1 MRPKIQKFL
10 PHFIV
15 IAIFFAISA
24 VYFYPA
30 FQGYKLKQ
38 ADITHFRGMSQEIVE
53 FRKMFQE
60 EPLWTNSMFGGM
72 PAYQISVKYPHD
84 ILGFVDRVVTL
95 WLPSPVKYLFLY
107 MLGFYLLLL
116 AFRLRSGLAAVGAV
130 AFAFSTYFIIIL
142 EAGHNSK
149 AHAIGYLA
157 PILAG
162 LIWTY
167 RGKLLS
173 GAALTAIA
181 VALEVRANHVQ
192 ITYYFG
198 FLVLLYVLAR
208 LVEAFRQKT
217 IPSFV
222 KASLILFAAGA
233 MGILANS
240 NVLWNTYSY
249 GKETTRGPSNLTIQP
264 DGSSNAHIT
273 TAGLDRDYVT
283 QWSYGIGETFS
294 LLIPNANGGSSG
306 ALIDENTQKTDPQL
320 YNTLARGYQATQ
332 VFPNTYWGDQP
343 FTSGPVYVGALI
355 VLLFVLGAF
364 FVKGPIKWA
373 LVATAILT
381 IMLSWGHNFMGLT
394 DFFLDYIPGYN
405 KFRAVTIILAITE
418 LVFPLL
424 GFLFLR
430 KLFRTPELILAEK
443 KKFLII
449 CGSLTGLLIL
459 FLAIPNSFFNFLSSN
474 ESNAFNS
481 AIGSQAGNAVLDYA
495 NALKAERMSLFRAD
509 VFRSLALVIIG
520 TGLVWFYAKQKLKA
534 PVFIGILAFLIL
546 IDLWSVDKRYLN
558 NEKNRGQYAQWERTE
573 DAKSA
578 FSASKADMAI
588 LQEEVEDNPRV
599 NDAIKKALNEF
610 QTESGKK
617 GGRKPGIDE
626 INDVKF
632 AALRFNTDY
641 RVLPLNGTF
650 QDAKTAYFHKSIGG
664 YHGAKLQRIQE
675 VYDFQISPEI
685 ASIISALQD
694 NPTVEKVNQ
703 VLRSANVLNMLNTKY
718 IIYNP
723 EAPPIENPFRLGS
736 AWFVDD
742 LIKVKDAD
750 EDIIKI
756 GTIDPKT
763 EATVDEEFADQISG
777 FSFQEADD
785 AKIAVDTHLPNYIKY
800 IYNSSVPQA
809 TIFSEIYYADGWHA
823 YLDGKP
829 ADYFRTDYLLRG
841 MIIPA
846 GSHTIEFKFE
856 PQSFVTANVVSTAF
870 AVAVLILLVVGI
882 WKGREEEEDNLPET
896 VDL

>member
-1 MRPKIQKFL
+1 MRRIFKKFL
-10 PHFIV
+10 PHLIV
-15 IAIFFAISA
+15 IAAFVGISA

-38 ADITHFRGMSQEIVE
+38 GDITHFRGMSQEIVE
-53 FRKMFQE
+53 FRKMFHE

-72 PAYQISVKYPHD
+72 PAYQISVLYPND
-84 ILGFVDRVVTL
+84 ILGFVDHVITL
-95 WLPSPVKYLFLY
+95 WLPSPMKYLFLY

-116 AFRLRSGLAAVGAV
+116 AFRLRPGLAAVGAV

-142 EAGHNSK
+142 QAGHNSK

-167 RGKLLS
+167 RGKLFS
-173 GAALTAIA
+173 GAALTTLA
-181 VALEVRANHVQ
+181 VALEVHANHVQ

-217 IPSFV
+217 IPAFV
-222 KASLILFAAGA
+222 KASGILLVAGA
-233 MGILANS
+233 IGILANS
-240 NVLWNTYSY
+240 NILWNTYSY
-249 GKETTRGPSNLTIQP
+249 GKETTRGPANLTIQP
-264 DGSSNAHIT
+264 DGTSNAHNT
-273 TAGLDRDYVT
+273 TDGLDRDYVT

-294 LLIPNANGGSSG
+294 FLIPNAHGGGSG
-306 ALIDENTQKTDPQL
+306 ALIDANTQKSDPQL
-320 YNTLARGYQATQ
+320 YNSLARGYQATQ
-332 VFPNTYWGDQP
+332 IFPNTYWGDQP

-364 FVKGPIKWA
+364 FVEGPIKWA

-430 KLFRTPELILAEK
+430 KLFKTPGFILAEK

-449 CGSLTGLLIL
+449 SGAVAGLLVL
-459 FLAIPNSFFNFLSSN
+459 FLVIPNTFFSFLSGN
-474 ESNAFNS
+474 ESNAFNAAMGGKS
-481 AIGSQAGNAVLDYA
+481 GAAVLDYA
-495 NALKAERMSLFRAD
+495 NALKAERLSLFRAD
-509 VFRSLALVIIG
+509 VFRSLALVVIG
-520 TGLVWFYAKQKLKA
+520 AGLVWFYAKRKLKA
-534 PVFIGILAFLIL
+534 PVFIGVLALLIL
-546 IDLWSVDKRYLN
+546 IDLWPVDKRYLN
-558 NEKNRGQYAQWERTE
+558 NEKDKGRYAQWERAE
-573 DAKSA
+573 DAKAA
-578 FSASKADMAI
+578 FSASKADLAI
-588 LQEEVEDNPRV
+588 LQAESEANPRV
-599 NDAIKKALNEF
+599 NDAIKKAVANF
-610 QTESGKK
+610 QTESRKE
-617 GGRKPGIDE
+617 GGLRPGADE

-641 RVLPLNGTF
+641 RVLPLNGTW

-675 VYDFQISPEI
+675 VYDFQIGSEI
-685 ASIISALQD
+685 GSIVAVLQD
-694 NPTVEKVNQ
+694 NPTVDKVNQ
-703 VLRSANVLNMLNTKY
+703 ALRSTNVLNMLNTKY
-718 IIYNP
+718 IVYNP
-723 EAPPIENPFRLGS
+723 EAPPMENPFRLGS
-736 AWFVDD
+736 AWFVKD
-742 LIKVKDAD
+742 LRKVKDAD
-750 EDIIKI
+750 EDVVAI
-756 GTIDPKT
+756 GNIDPKT
-763 EATVDEEFADQISG
+763 EATVTPEFTDQISG
-777 FSFQEADD
+777 FSYQEAAD

-800 IYNSSVPQA
+800 IYDSPVPQA

-823 YLDGKP
+823 YLDGEP

-856 PQSFVTANVVSTAF
+856 PQSFATANVVSSVF
-870 AVAVLILLVVGI
+870 SVAVLLLLVVGI
-882 WKGREEEEDNLPET
+882 WKGRDEELEIEEVN
-896 VDL
+896 

>member
-1 MRPKIQKFL
+1 MRRIFQKFL

-15 IAIFFAISA
+15 VTAFVAISA

-38 ADITHFRGMSQEIVE
+38 GDITHFRGMSQEIVE
-53 FRKMFQE
+53 FRKMFDQ

-72 PAYQISVKYPHD
+72 PAYQISVLYPND
-84 ILGFVDRVVTL
+84 ILGFVDHVITL
-95 WLPSPVKYLFLY
+95 WLPVPVKYLFLY

-116 AFRLRSGLAAVGAV
+116 AFRLRPGLAAVGAL

-173 GAALTAIA
+173 GASLTALA
-181 VALEVRANHVQ
+181 VALQVHANHVQ

-208 LVEAFRQKT
+208 LAAAFRQKT
-217 IPSFV
+217 IPNFI
-222 KASLILFAAGA
+222 KASAILLVAGVV
-233 MGILANS
+233 GVLANS
-240 NVLWNTYSY
+240 NILWNTYSY
-249 GKETTRGPSNLTIQP
+249 GKATTRGPSNLTIQP
-264 DGSSNAHIT
+264 DGASNAHNT

-294 LLIPNANGGSSG
+294 FLIPNANGGGSG
-306 ALIDENTQKTDPQL
+306 ALIDADTQKANPQL
-320 YNTLARGYQATQ
+320 YNTLARGYQTTQ

-364 FVKGPIKWA
+364 FVEGPIKWA

-381 IMLSWGHNFMGLT
+381 IMLSWGKNFMGLT
-394 DFFLDYIPGYN
+394 DFFLDFIPGYN
-405 KFRAVTIILAITE
+405 KFRAVTIILSITE

-430 KLFRTPELILAEK
+430 KLFKTPDFILAEK

-449 CGSLTGLLIL
+449 SGAVAGLLVL
-459 FLAIPNSFFNFLSSN
+459 FIAIPNTFFSFLSNN

-481 AIGSQAGNAVLDYA
+481 GMGGQSGAAILDYA

-509 VFRSLALVIIG
+509 VFRSLALVLIG
-520 TGLVWFYAKQKLKA
+520 VGLVWLYAKRKLKA
-534 PVFIGILAFLIL
+534 SVLIGVLALLIL
-546 IDLWSVDKRYLN
+546 VDLWSVDKRYLN
-558 NEKNRGQYAQWERTE
+558 NEKDRGRYTQWELAE

-578 FSASKADMAI
+578 FSASKADLAI
-588 LQEEVEDNPRV
+588 LQDESDANPRV
-599 NDAIKKALNEF
+599 NDAIQKAVKNFQSEAKKE
-610 QTESGKK
+610 
-617 GGRKPGIDE
+617 GGLRPGSDE

-641 RVLPLNGTF
+641 RVLPLSGTF

-675 VYDFQISPEI
+675 VYDFQIASEI
-685 ASIISALQD
+685 ASIVSVLQ
-694 NPTVEKVNQ
+694 NKPTVDKVNEA
-703 VLRSANVLNMLNTKY
+703 LRSANLLNMLNTKY

-723 EAPPIENPFRLGS
+723 EAPPMENPFRLGS
-736 AWFVDD
+736 AWFVED
-742 LIKVKDAD
+742 IRKVNDAD
-750 EDIIKI
+750 EDVVAI
-756 GTIDPKT
+756 GNIDPKS
-763 EATVDEEFADQISG
+763 EATITPEFADQVSG
-777 FSFQEADD
+777 FSYQEAAD

-800 IYNSSVPQA
+800 IYQSPVPQA
-809 TIFSEIYYADGWHA
+809 TIFSEIYYADGWNA
-823 YLDGKP
+823 YIDGKP

-841 MIIPA
+841 MIIPE

-856 PQSFVTANVVSTAF
+856 PQEFATANMVSTIF
-870 AVAVLILLVVGI
+870 SVAVLLLLVAGL
-882 WKGREEEEDNLPET
+882 WKGREEELFLEMEDN
-896 VDL
+896 